1 MKLGLAIHE
10 MHRSETSLAAELVK
24 VAQRHKVEHGIYHV
38 ARDLARW
45 SQAHARDLIAVGRRY
60 ELHLTDKTEDGKV
73 CWPVS
78 GKKPANCWCIT
89 PTPAAAARRPA
100 PAAPHRGRGIPGLGA
115 ARSRWPGSQRHRT
128 AVSYQAL
135 PPRDPSPDAVGQRDA
150 ERNLPAS
157 VGELIAG
164 RQQLQEP

>member
-89 PTPAAAARRPA
+89 PNPGCCCSPTCAGCTAPRPGYPWTGSCSVKVAR
-100 PAAPHRGRGIPGLGA
+100 
-115 ARSRWPGSQRHRT
+115 
-128 AVSYQAL
+128 
-135 PPRDPSPDAVGQRDA
+135 
-150 ERNLPAS
+150 
-157 VGELIAG
+157 
-164 RQQLQEP
+164 